1 VAHPGRCLG
10 VLLAG
15 GAARRF
21 GGRPKGL
28 ATIDGVRIADRV
40 LGALRDATE
49 DQLIVA
55 NDPAALTWFPGE
67 RVVADSTPGVGPLMG
82 LATALGAA
90 DGAAV
95 LVAAWD
101 MPFVTGA
108 LLRALRERGE
118 RAGAAAAPMHGAARW
133 VEPLCAY
140 YPADALTACRTLL
153 DDGER
158 RAAALLEVLPGVI
171 TMDDEALASF
181 GDPARLFDSVD
192 SPEDLAALGGDF
204 GSG

>member
-1 VAHPGRCLG
+1 MHCVG

-28 ATIDGVRIADRV
+28 ATIDGVRIADRA
-40 LGALRDATE
+40 LAALRDATE
-49 DQLIVA
+49 TRLVVA
-55 NDPAALTWFPGE
+55 NDPGATTWFAGE
-67 RVVADSTPGVGPLMG
+67 RVVRDVTPGVGPLMG

-90 DGAAV
+90 EGAAV
-95 LVAAWD
+95 LVVAWD

-118 RAGAAAAPMHGAARW
+118 RAGAAAAPVHGAARW

-140 YPADALTACRTLL
+140 YPPDALPVCRALL
-153 DDGER
+153 DSGER

-171 TMDDEALASF
+171 ALDDEALASF

-192 SPEDLAALGGDF
+192 SPDDLAALGGDI
-204 GSG
+204 GPS